1 MIFKTYLPVYPLNDF
16 VDNFFYY
23 EGFNPEHNVDRFL
36 PDGNTEI
43 VIDLTENPKYIYDNE
58 TLKEIQACHNVWVS
72 GVRTEYITI
81 PSGKESRMLVI
92 TFKKGRA
99 YPFYPLPVNELTDY
113 VVDADLIFGN
123 TIIQLREKLLS
134 ADSIDQMFLLV
145 QDFLLQVADQSL
157 ISTVPSKCIDFAIT
171 SIVQN
176 PGIVQLNDLSNRI
189 GYSQKHFIDLFK
201 KHVGVSPKTYIRI
214 IRFQQ
219 AIMEIERKT
228 INNWSHIAL
237 ESGFYDQAHFINDF
251 KIFSG
256 FTPNEYLTMK
266 TDQLNYVPVG

>member
-157 ISTVPSKCIDFAIT
+157 ISTVPSKCIDFAIS
-171 SIVQN
+171 SIVKN
-176 PGIVQLNDLSNRI
+176 PGIVQLNDLLNRI